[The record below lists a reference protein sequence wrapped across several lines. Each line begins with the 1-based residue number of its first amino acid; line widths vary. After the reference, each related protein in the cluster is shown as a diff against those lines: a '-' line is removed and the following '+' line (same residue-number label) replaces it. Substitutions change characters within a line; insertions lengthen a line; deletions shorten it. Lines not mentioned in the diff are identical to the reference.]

1 MMSKPSTESILP
13 VVLAGGAGTRLWPLS
28 REQHPKQFLR
38 LAGGQSLLQQTLQ
51 RLRGLNARSPSIVC
65 NETHRFLVAEQCREA
80 GQRCGAILLECE
92 PRNTAPAICLAA
104 CHALRQG
111 DDPILLAVPSDGYIA
126 EPQPFLRAVAAGL
139 AAAQAGELV
148 TFGVRPDSPHTGYGY
163 IRAGEALYG
172 AAKRVAAF
180 EEKPSRAAAQRHVA
194 SGDCYW
200 NTGIFLFKASVV
212 VAALRRHSPDIVAC
226 CEAALA
232 EGAADLHFFRPGA
245 AFARSP
251 AISID
256 YALMEKTRAAAV
268 VPVAMTWSDLGSWSA
283 LHEAGA
289 AGEANNAIAGD
300 VIAVDAKNSVIHATG
315 RLVAAVG
322 IDNLIVAETPD
333 AVLVAERDAAQRIKQ
348 VVSRLQR
355 LSRPERVAHRRVHR
369 PWGWFENLDAGPG
382 YRVKRITVNP
392 GAQLSMQKHRH
403 RSEHW
408 VVVRGAAEVTRG
420 EDVLALSPNQSTY
433 IAPGMRHRLS
443 NAAQTPLEVIE
454 VQVGGYL
461 GEDDIERIKD
471 DFGRSAAAEA
481 AANGAD
487 DAAPT

>member
-1 MMSKPSTESILP
+1 MTPGPSTESILP

-28 REQHPKQFLR
+28 REQHPKQFLP
-38 LAGGQSLLQQTLQ
+38 LAGRQSLLQQTLQ
-51 RLRGLNARSPSIVC
+51 RLRGLNAHPPCIVC

-80 GQRCGAILLECE
+80 GEPWGAILLECE
-92 PRNTAPAICLAA
+92 PRSTAPAICLAA
-104 CHALRQG
+104 CHAMRHG
-111 DDPILLAVPSDGYIA
+111 DDPMLLAVPSDGHIA
-126 EPQPFLRAVAAGL
+126 APQPFLDAVAAGL
-139 AAAQAGELV
+139 AAAEAGRLV

-163 IRAGEALYG
+163 IRAGEALHG
-172 AAKRVAAF
+172 AARRVVAF
-180 EEKPSRAAAQRHVA
+180 EEKPPRAVARRHVA
-194 SGDCYW
+194 SGEHYW
-200 NTGIFLFKASVV
+200 NTGIFLFRASVI

-232 EGAADLHFFRPGA
+232 QGEADLHFFRPGP
-245 AFARSP
+245 AFAQAP

-256 YALMEKTRAAAV
+256 HAVMEKTGAAAV
-268 VPVAMTWSDLGSWSA
+268 VPVAMQWSDLGSWSA

-289 AGEANNAIAGD
+289 ADDANNAIAGD
-300 VIAVDAKNSVIHATG
+300 VIAVDAKNSLIHATG

-333 AVLVAERDAAQRIKQ
+333 AVLVAQRDAAQSIRQ
-348 VVSRLQR
+348 VVSRLQS
-355 LSRPERVAHRRVHR
+355 LSRPERLAHRRVHR

-382 YRVKRITVNP
+382 YRVKRITVNV
-392 GAQLSMQKHRH
+392 GAQLSMQTHRH

-420 EDVLALSPNQSTY
+420 AEALALAPNQSTY

-443 NAAQTPLEVIE
+443 NAGQTPLEVIE
-454 VQVGGYL
+454 VQVGDYL

-471 DFGRSAAAEA
+471 DFGRSAVTTA
-481 AANGAD
+481 AANGD
-487 DAAPT
+487 DAAPA